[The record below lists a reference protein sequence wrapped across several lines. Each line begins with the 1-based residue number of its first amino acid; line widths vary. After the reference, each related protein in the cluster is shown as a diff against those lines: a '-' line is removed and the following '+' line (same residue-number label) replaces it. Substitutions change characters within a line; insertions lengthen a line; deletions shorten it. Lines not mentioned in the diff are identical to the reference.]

1 MTNRVHFIGIGG
13 TGLSAI
19 AKVLVEKGWQVSGS
33 DRSASPYT
41 DEMEALGVK
50 VFYGHDTTNIEAVDV
65 VVRSSA
71 IPDDNIEVIT
81 AREQNLPVLKRVDF
95 LPQVIGDQACI
106 AVAGTH
112 GKTTTTAMIA
122 SILMDAGMDPSFI
135 IGSVSKNL
143 GTNAHAGKGD
153 YFVIEADEYDSMFL
167 GLHPTIAIVTN
178 IEHDHPD
185 CYPTPELY
193 NQAFIHFLKNLK
205 QRGIIVLCADNTGC
219 MAARYQI
226 SANIPV
232 QTYSAYK
239 LLNQI
244 PNSNQQNADYLLIQK
259 DDGSYSFSAQE
270 ALHFKREILPLTV
283 GVPGIHNLQNG
294 MAAAAAGLIAGV
306 EPEIIRQSL
315 AGFSGTG
322 RRFEIMGEV
331 NGITFIDDYAH
342 HPTEIRATIQA
353 ARMAYPGRRLWTVWQ
368 PHTYSRTQILAS
380 DYVQALSQSDQVVI
394 TEVFA
399 AREKPTGFSAAQI
412 AAAVKN
418 IPVTFAPTLD
428 FASTF
433 LEEHLQ
439 PGDVVLVLSAGDATQ
454 INQVLLKSPTLLAA
468 TDVRTVKSK

>member
-13 TGLSAI
+13 TGISAI

-33 DRSASPYT
+33 DRSASSYT
-41 DEMEALGVK
+41 DEMGALGVK
-50 VFYGHDTTNIEAVDV
+50 VFFNHAAANIGEIDF

-81 AREQNLPVLKRVDF
+81 ALEKGQSVLKRVDF
-95 LPQVIGDQACI
+95 LPQVIGDQSWI

-167 GLHPTIAIVTN
+167 GLHPTLAVITN

-185 CYPTPELY
+185 CYPTPEVY
-193 NQAFIHFLKNLK
+193 SKAFVNFLANLK
-205 QRGIIVLCADNTGC
+205 PRGIVVLGADNPGC
-219 MAARYQI
+219 MSLKDQI
-226 SANIPV
+226 SVNIPV
-232 QTYSAYK
+232 QTFSAYS
-239 LLNQI
+239 LLNRNPFI
-244 PNSNQQNADYLLIQK
+244 DQQNADYLLIQK
-259 DDGSYSFSAQE
+259 DDGSYSVSLQE
-270 ALHFKREILPLTV
+270 ALHFKKEILSLKL

-294 MAAAAAGLIAGV
+294 MAAAVAALIAGV
-306 EPEIIRQSL
+306 DPEVISRSL
-315 AGFSGTG
+315 AEFRGTG
-322 RRFEIMGEV
+322 RRFEIMGEI
-331 NGITFIDDYAH
+331 NGITLVDDYAH
-342 HPTEIRATIQA
+342 HPTEIRATLQA
-353 ARMAYPGRRLWTVWQ
+353 ARMAFPGRRLWTVWQ
-368 PHTYSRTQILAS
+368 PHTYSRTQTLLT
-380 DYVQALSQSDQVVI
+380 DYIEAISQSDQIVI

-399 AREKPTGFSAAQI
+399 AREKSTGFSAAQI
-412 AAAVKN
+412 AESVIN
-418 IPVTFAPTLD
+418 IPVTFAPSLD
-428 FASTF
+428 FASNY

-454 INQVLLKSPTLLAA
+454 INLTLLKSPILLAA
-468 TDVRTVKSK
+468 TASQKALSV